1 MDLHTILGL
10 IARHALTALAGVLV
24 AHGYLQSSATEQF
37 ISACLL
43 VIGVGWSWWQ
53 KTGQAQ
59 VAAELANMRTL
70 PPGPPGTSSR
80 GSSRGPTP
88 QISQIPPKAVI
99 AILVIG
105 LAALALGSAQPASA
119 QARKPALT
127 GDPVRDIGNAVNQ
140 GNGQRAAPQGN
151 PLDELAAKIKK
162 LSLDD
167 FKYAAALAHATGNTV
182 TATCWD
188 EWVKLLTA
196 QQQPLNGPD
205 GQPLKEPD
213 PHLATDIE
221 RLSEMVAQ
229 MQPRSELSIAC
240 APMATTA
247 QKDAATLI
255 GAVLS
260 GGALGLFKLPFA
272 IP

>member
-53 KTGQAQ
+53 KTGQVQ
-59 VAAELANMRTL
+59 VAAELAKMRT
-70 PPGPPGTSSR
+70 PA
-80 GSSRGPTP
+80 PTP
-88 QISQIPPKAVI
+88 QLSQIPPKAVI

-105 LAALALGSAQPASA
+105 LAALALGSAQPAYA

-229 MQPRSELSIAC
+229 MQPRSELSVAC

>member
-1 MDLHTILGL
+1 MQFDPKVSFWLGVVVTALIGIGGGTVSLTHAIPPDWIPTVVAWCNILSFLGSGL
-10 IARHALTALAGVLV
+10 LTAL
-24 AHGYLQSSATEQF
+24 HGFSSGSSGPF
-37 ISACLL
+37 
-43 VIGVGWSWWQ
+43 
-53 KTGQAQ
+53 
-59 VAAELANMRTL
+59 VAA
-70 PPGPPGTSSR
+70 PP
-80 GSSRGPTP
+80 
-88 QISQIPPKAVI
+88 ISPPKLMIAFLAV
-99 AILVIG
+99 A
-105 LAALALGSAQPASA
+105 LAALALGSASPAGA
-119 QARKPALT
+119 QNRPPATPGHSVPGAALT
-127 GDPVRDIGNAVNQ
+127 GDPIRDIGNAVAQ
-140 GNGQRAAPQGN
+140 GGAPRGGTPSS
-151 PLDELAAKIKK
+151 PLDELAAKIRK

-182 TATCWD
+182 TSPCWD

-229 MQPRSELSIAC
+229 LQPRSELSVAC

-260 GGALGLFKLPFA
+260 GGAMGLFKLPFA